1 MKLFQIFKKD
11 RKSEFPCC
19 RSDETGDNGGLS
31 CCCSEKSASES
42 VSSCCCSGEGQITS
56 IRVLGAGCKSCH
68 MLYENTQKA
77 VADKGLNVEVEYI
90 TDMEKI
96 MNYNIM
102 SMPALVV
109 NEKVVSYGKVL
120 KPSEIEDL
128 L

>member
-11 RKSEFPCC
+11 RKSESPCC
-19 RSDETGDNGGLS
+19 RSDETGDNGGSS
-31 CCCSEKSASES
+31 CCCSEKPASES
-42 VSSCCCSGEGQITS
+42 VSSCCSGDGKITS

-77 VADKGLNVEVEYI
+77 VADKGLKVEVEYI

-109 NEKVVSYGKVL
+109 NEKVVSYGRVL